1 MCLMWNLKAE
11 CHGGLYLCPLTV
23 HSENSHTVAAG
34 LRRNIL
40 LTVGVCLGQDDIM
53 KQKIFSALLI

>member
-11 CHGGLYLCPLTV
+11 CHGGLSLCPLTV
-23 HSENSHTVAAG
+23 HSENSHAVAAG
-34 LRRNIL
+34 LRRNNL